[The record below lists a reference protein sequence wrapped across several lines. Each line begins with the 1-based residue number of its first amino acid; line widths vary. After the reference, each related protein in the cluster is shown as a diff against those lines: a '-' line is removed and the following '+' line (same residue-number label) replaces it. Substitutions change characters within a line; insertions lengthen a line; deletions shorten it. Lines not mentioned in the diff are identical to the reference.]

1 MASTTS
7 TRASGRNQ
15 HQPPAAHP
23 IMRPASRKAIKEV
36 NIKGSLICIIHPS
49 TRPPKE
55 QQTHGHIPGAGGPNG
70 YIRYLGT
77 KLSKHGPPGKSWKTS
92 SYLYWSMDRCGAL
105 IFIVR
110 NMPKGKAQIIANENI
125 FMLKLN
131 KNKDEKDLEVWL
143 AAEKDRFAGGESSL
157 QLCNPPP

>member
-1 MASTTS
+1 MLGLSVIILFNLTFNVNSNLAESSAKGCLPPPKRMNFRSTPRINCSNETGASTTS

-77 KLSKHGPPGKSWKTS
+77 KLSKHGPPGKSRKTS
-92 SYLYWSMDRCGAL
+92 SYLY
-105 IFIVR
+105 
-110 NMPKGKAQIIANENI
+110 
-125 FMLKLN
+125 
-131 KNKDEKDLEVWL
+131 
-143 AAEKDRFAGGESSL
+143 
-157 QLCNPPP
+157 